1 MIAKPRRAA
10 TVILVRSLPGH
21 EPFEVFLTRRP
32 ESMAFL
38 GGMYC
43 FPGGTLRK
51 EDYGD
56 SMLGRAAGITPDKAR
71 KILGAEIAP
80 RMALGLMIG
89 GLREL
94 FEETGILIAT
104 DRSGMPP
111 RTSAELAARLSEKHA
126 QLLAGDLPFSSLL
139 ESEGLFCDAG
149 ALAYV
154 SHWQTPQQIA
164 TRFDTHFF
172 LAELPAGQTPLPNSP
187 EVAASLWLSPDAALE
202 LIGKNEL
209 PVIFPTFASLR
220 TLADFDSL
228 ESVWRE
234 YRRESTTV
242 RARASK

>member
-1 MIAKPRRAA
+1 MIAKPRLAA
-10 TVILVRSLPGH
+10 TVILVRSPARH

-43 FPGGTLRK
+43 FPGGTLGK
-51 EDYGD
+51 EDYAP
-56 SMLGRAAGITPDKAR
+56 SMLSRVAGVTPDQAR
-71 KILGAEIAP
+71 KTLGAEIAP
-80 RMALGLMIG
+80 KMALGLMIG

-94 FEETGILIAT
+94 FEETGILIAA
-104 DRSGMPP
+104 DPSGVPP
-111 RTSAELAARLSEKHA
+111 AASVELAARLSEKHA
-126 QLLAGDLPFSSLL
+126 KLLAGDLLFSSVL

-149 ALAYV
+149 ALAYF
-154 SHWQTPQQIA
+154 SHWRTPQQIA

-202 LIGKNEL
+202 MIRKNEL

-228 ESVWRE
+228 ASVWRE
-234 YRRESTTV
+234 YRRRSTALRGHV
-242 RARASK
+242 SE